1 MWGDSI
7 EPLTASWPVACRELH
22 VESSAL
28 CCSQLAQH
36 MQRPALPLSVSPH
49 GHFQGFLD
57 TIGEVVCLFECHASV
72 PSGSPSVFI
81 WGIVID

>member
-7 EPLTASWPVACRELH
+7 EPLAASWPVACRELH

-28 CCSQLAQH
+28 CWSQLARH
-36 MQRPALPLSVSPH
+36 MQRPALPLSVSPD

-57 TIGEVVCLFECHASV
+57 TFEEVVRLFECHASV
-72 PSGSPSVFI
+72 PSTSLSVFI
-81 WGIVID
+81 WKIVIN